1 MEIAKS
7 RKTKFKK
14 LMDEKGLDTED
25 RQRESN
31 ILVIVLSKEVQRK

>member
-1 MEIAKS
+1 
-7 RKTKFKK
+7 
-14 LMDEKGLDTED
+14 MDEKGLDTED